1 MVVCTYFQQGRCRFG
16 DRCKYEHP
24 GQPTLGSNRF
34 GVLSGSGGG
43 STSSGGFGD
52 VLSFAVIGSYCQR
65 VNVIIVCGFG
75 LVSSDSIF
83 SPLQLLLSLSCVY
96 YSTVPKWF
104 VSIVPLFNRCHFHQM
119 FRNTVFI
126 NPDTWRKARSSAQSQ
141 QTPSYGVTAAD
152 IRADLS
158 AGKGRPEWIF
168 SSYGPGKNAPR
179 QLFGGPQREQSFEEM
194 RLRHYEAA
202 AAGNPTPAIQEAE
215 ALYAECLKQMDTAIN
230 DADGAVRYVVEGEKE
245 HPNRIDITE
254 GRTGPAAAAAGQ
266 GTSAFGQANSAFGQP
281 AVLGGT
287 QSAFG
292 KPTALGQQPAFGQ
305 PAFGQPSFGQPST
318 LGQKPAFGQP
328 SSLGQGAQGS
338 AFGQPSALGSSQSAF
353 GKPAFGQPSFGQ
365 PGFGQPAFGKPSVPS
380 PFGQAPTTGS
390 GFSQLSS
397 GPSPFGQPA
406 GPAAGTGFGQPST
419 TTASPFG
426 QAAQSASPFAQV
438 AKTENPFGQPS
449 TTASPFG
456 APAQQPAPSGFGQPP
471 AATTASPFGQ
481 PPTAPTATQAAPQP
495 APAAGLG
502 PRPQLKVD
510 DPKQLNPLPNLTG
523 QTVRDPLTKK
533 LTMWKG
539 QPVKYID
546 DWPCYLHPDDR
557 QTYVHIFFPDGPPDQ
572 ASLRDAQGKPEEYTP
587 EVTEQYEFFV
597 KNGFFKDGVIPSV
610 PPKTEWV
617 SFDF

>member
-16 DRCKYEHP
+16 ERCKYEHP
-24 GQPTLGSNRF
+24 GQPTLGANRF

-43 STSSGGFGD
+43 STSSGGFG
-52 VLSFAVIGSYCQR
+52 
-65 VNVIIVCGFG
+65 
-75 LVSSDSIF
+75 
-83 SPLQLLLSLSCVY
+83 
-96 YSTVPKWF
+96 
-104 VSIVPLFNRCHFHQM
+104 
-119 FRNTVFI
+119 
-126 NPDTWRKARSSAQSQ
+126 ARSSAQSQ

-158 AGKGRPEWIF
+158 PGKGRPEWVF

-215 ALYAECLKQMDTAIN
+215 GLYAECLKQMDAAIN
-230 DADGAVRYVVEGEKE
+230 DAEGAARYVVEGEKE

-254 GRTGPAAAAAGQ
+254 GRTGPAATAGQ
-266 GTSAFGQANSAFGQP
+266 GASAFGQSNNAFGQP
-281 AVLGGT
+281 TASGGT

-292 KPTALGQQPAFGQ
+292 KPTGLGQQPAFGQ

-318 LGQKPAFGQP
+318 LGQNPAFGQP

-338 AFGQPSALGSSQSAF
+338 AFGQPSSLGSSQSAF

-365 PGFGQPAFGKPSVPS
+365 TGFGQPAFGKPSGPS
-380 PFGQAPTTGS
+380 PFGQTPTTGS

-419 TTASPFG
+419 STASPFG
-426 QAAQSASPFAQV
+426 QAAQSASPFAQI

-481 PPTAPTATQAAPQP
+481 PPTATPAAPQP
-495 APAAGLG
+495 APQPATTAGLG

-510 DPKQLNPLPNLTG
+510 DPKELNPLPNLTG